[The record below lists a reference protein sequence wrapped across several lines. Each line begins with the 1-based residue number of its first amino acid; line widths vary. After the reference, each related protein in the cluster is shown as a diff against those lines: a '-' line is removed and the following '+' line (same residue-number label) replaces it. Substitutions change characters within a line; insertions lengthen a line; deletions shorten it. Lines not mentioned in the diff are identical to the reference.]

1 MKKQSLFAK
10 LCISF
15 LLIFLTVPVSLSQDY
30 YEVSKVVDGDTIR
43 LENGETVRLIGI
55 DTPETVHPSK
65 AVEYYGKE
73 ASDFTRMMV
82 EGKQVELEFDVQR
95 RDKYNRLLAYVY
107 LEDGTFVN
115 AELVKEGY
123 AKVSTYPP
131 NVKYADLFTKLQK
144 EARENN
150 RGLWAP
156 EKERITTPQKAIL
169 TGEETVYVTK
179 TGKKYHRVGCR
190 YLSRSMIPI
199 SLKEAVYSYGPCS
212 VCNPPVLNLIE
223 PAQKEPVKKSF
234 MVYVTKTGSKYH
246 LSGCRYLR
254 RSSIPMSLENAKRRY
269 SPCSVCNP
277 PR

>member
-1 MKKQSLFAK
+1 MKKQCLFTK
-10 LCISF
+10 LCMSF
-15 LLIFLTVPVSLSQDY
+15 LFILLTGAVLLSQDY
-30 YEVSKVVDGDTIR
+30 YEVTRVIDGDTIE

-73 ASDFTRMMV
+73 ASDFTRVMV
-82 EGKQVELEFDVQR
+82 EGKQVKLELDVQK

-107 LEDGTFVN
+107 LEDGTFLN

-123 AKVSTYPP
+123 AKGSTYPP
-131 NVKYADLFTKLQK
+131 NVKYTDLFTKLQK

-156 EKERITTPQKAIL
+156 EKERITTPQKSIL

-179 TGKKYHRVGCR
+179 TGKKYHRAGCR

-199 SLKEAVYSYGPCS
+199 SLKEATYSYAPCS

-234 MVYVTKTGSKYH
+234 IVYVTKTGAKYH
-246 LSGCRYLR
+246 RAGCRYLR
-254 RSSIPMSLENAKRRY
+254 KSSIPISLEDAKRRY

>member
-1 MKKQSLFAK
+1 MGKQSLFTK
-10 LCISF
+10 LFISF
-15 LLIFLTVPVSLSQDY
+15 LFFLLMAPVLLSQDY
-30 YEVSKVVDGDTIR
+30 YEVSKVIDGHTIE
-43 LENGETVRLIGI
+43 LENGGMVRLIGI

-65 AVEYYGKE
+65 PVEYYGKE

-82 EGKQVELEFDVQR
+82 EGKQVKLELDVQK

-107 LEDGTFVN
+107 LKDGTFLN

-156 EKERITTPQKAIL
+156 EKERITTPQKSTL

-179 TGKKYHRVGCR
+179 TGKKYHRAGCR

-212 VCNPPVLNLIE
+212 VCNPP
-223 PAQKEPVKKSF
+223 
-234 MVYVTKTGSKYH
+234 
-246 LSGCRYLR
+246 R
-254 RSSIPMSLENAKRRY
+254 
-269 SPCSVCNP
+269 
-277 PR
+277 

>member
-1 MKKQSLFAK
+1 MKKQSILTK
-10 LCISF
+10 LCISL
-15 LLIFLTVPVSLSQDY
+15 LLIFLTTPPLLSQDY
-30 YEVSKVVDGDTIR
+30 YAISKVIDGDTIR

-73 ASDFTRMMV
+73 ATDFTRMMI
-82 EGKQVELEFDVQR
+82 EGKQVRLEFDVQK

-107 LEDGTFVN
+107 LEDGTFLN

-123 AKVSTYPP
+123 ANVSTYPP
-131 NVKYADLFTKLQK
+131 NVKYADLFAKLQK
-144 EARENN
+144 EARDNN

-156 EKERITTPQKAIL
+156 EEERITTPQKTIL

-179 TGKKYHRVGCR
+179 TGKKYHKAGCR

-199 SLKEAVYSYGPCS
+199 SLEEAVHSYDPCS
-212 VCNPPVLNLIE
+212 VCNPPVLNLT
-223 PAQKEPVKKSF
+223 KPVQEESAKKPF
-234 MVYVTKTGSKYH
+234 IVYVTKTGSKYH

-254 RSSIPMSLENAKRRY
+254 RSSIPMSLEDAKKRY
-269 SPCSVCNP
+269 SPCSVCDP